1 MATDLL
7 SRIRTELELRIRT
20 MLGVDL
26 PVEADL
32 SRWFPMWDL
41 PVK

>member
-1 MATDLL
+1 
-7 SRIRTELELRIRT
+7 LELRIRT
-20 MLGVDL
+20 MLGSDL
-26 PVEADL
+26 PVESDL